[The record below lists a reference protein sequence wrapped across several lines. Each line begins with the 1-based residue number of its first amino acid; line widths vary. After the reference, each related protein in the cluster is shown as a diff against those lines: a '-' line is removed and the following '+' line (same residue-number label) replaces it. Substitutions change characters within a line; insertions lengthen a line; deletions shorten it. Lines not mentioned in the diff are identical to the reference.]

1 MRLLLLLLFDPGV
14 GFEEEEAEDAVFDE
28 GEDDEVVAVIVAP
41 GWT

>member
-1 MRLLLLLLFDPGV
+1 MRLLLLPLFDP

-28 GEDDEVVAVIVAP
+28 GEDDEVVAVIVVP